1 MILPRLRTVLI
12 LATAAAA
19 CLLALPAFALDRAGA
34 DAEYAQLLTRYVT
47 PRGVRYGVWR
57 ATGQDV
63 KALSEVVTSYR
74 SIEPGGLPPDERK
87 ALDINLYNSKVL
99 EIVLQGNPKES
110 IKDLSKGLSGSEIF
124 SRALIGLQGKPI
136 SLNDLEK
143 TIRDESKDPRVHF
156 ALNCAA
162 RSCPPIRP
170 EPYDPA
176 RLDEQLDDSTR
187 RFLTAPG
194 SVEVQSS
201 GGRTTIVAV
210 KIFEWYADDF
220 KATGGP
226 LAFLQKYGPKEAA
239 DAIAAGK
246 ARLLFHDYDWSL
258 NASE

>member
-1 MILPRLRTVLI
+1 MILPRLTTFLI

-19 CLLALPAFALDRAGA
+19 GTLARPAFALDRAGA
-34 DAEYAQLLTRYVT
+34 DAEYARLLTKYVT
-47 PRGVRYGVWR
+47 PRGVRYGAWR
-57 ATGQDV
+57 AIGEDV
-63 KALSEVVTSYR
+63 KSLSEVVTSYR
-74 SIEPGGLPPDERK
+74 SIEPSGLPPEERK

-99 EIVLQGNPKES
+99 EIVLQGKPRES
-110 IKDLSKGLSGSEIF
+110 IKDLSRGVSGSEIF
-124 SRALIGLQGKPI
+124 SRALINLQGKGV

-143 TIRDESKDPRVHF
+143 TIRDEFKDPRVHF

-176 RLDEQLDDSTR
+176 RLEEQLDDSTR
-187 RFLTAPG
+187 RYLAEPG
-194 SVEVQSS
+194 TVEVQSS
-201 GGRTTIVAV
+201 GGKTTVVTAR
-210 KIFEWYADDF
+210 IFDWYADDF

-226 LAFLQKYGPKEAA
+226 LPFLQKYGPKEAA

-246 ARLLFHDYDWSL
+246 AKLLFQDYDWGL

>member
-1 MILPRLRTVLI
+1 MKLPRLISLLI

-19 CLLALPAFALDRAGA
+19 GALARPAFALDRAGA
-34 DAEYAQLLTRYVT
+34 DAEYANLLTKYVT
-47 PRGVRYGVWR
+47 PRGVRYGAWR
-57 ATGQDV
+57 ATGEDV

-74 SIEPGGLPPDERK
+74 AIDRAGLPPEERK

-99 EIVLQGNPKES
+99 EIVLQGKPRES
-110 IKDLSKGLSGSEIF
+110 IKDLSHGVSGSEIF
-124 SRALIGLQGKPI
+124 SRPLINLQGKGV

-176 RLDEQLDDSTR
+176 RLDEQLDDATR
-187 RFLTAPG
+187 RFLAEPG
-194 SVEVQSS
+194 GVEIQSS
-201 GGRTTIVAV
+201 GGKTTVVTV
-210 KIFEWYADDF
+210 KIFDWYADDF
-220 KATGGP
+220 KAAGGP

-239 DAIAAGK
+239 DVIAAGK
-246 ARLLFHDYDWSL
+246 ARLAFQEYDWSL